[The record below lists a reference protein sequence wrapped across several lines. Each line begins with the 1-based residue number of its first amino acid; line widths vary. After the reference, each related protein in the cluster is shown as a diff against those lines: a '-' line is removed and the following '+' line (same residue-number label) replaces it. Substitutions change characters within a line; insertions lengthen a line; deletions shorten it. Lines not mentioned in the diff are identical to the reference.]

1 MFWNRVRILLVACIL
16 VAAAAVQARAGGC
29 ADGSCGAAAPIVD
42 GGCAAPAPAYRT
54 IRVTELQP
62 QQYTATRT
70 VYRAETTQETY
81 TAYRTEYTQEQRTRT
96 YTVNRMVPECQTRFR
111 TVCVNVPV
119 CEERV
124 CYEKRTC
131 WKPVTHMVRK
141 CVDQGHWE
149 CQLVEHKSLFERL
162 GLHRRKCC
170 DPCDP
175 CCCEPVKYKTVKKWV
190 PCKVWVECPVT
201 RRERV
206 CETVPVVKKVHSCR
220 KEYRQEAYTVTVC
233 KCVPE
238 VKTEC
243 YTVCVPKC
251 VPYTATRWVTRCVPH
266 CETYTAC
273 KMVPVC
279 VEKQVPVCCDP
290 CEVCCKKRFWSR

>member
-1 MFWNRVRILLVACIL
+1 MSWNRARVLLVACIV
-16 VAAAAVQARAGGC
+16 VASATLHAQAGGC
-29 ADGSCGAAAPIVD
+29 VDGSCGAAAPIAD
-42 GGCAAPAPAYRT
+42 GCAPAAPAYRT
-54 IRVTELQP
+54 IRVTELVP

-70 VYRAETTQETY
+70 VYRTEYRNETY

-96 YTVNRMVPECQTRFR
+96 YTVNRMVPEVRTGTR
-111 TVCVNVPV
+111 TICVNVPV

-124 CYEKRTC
+124 CYETRTVR
-131 WKPVTHMVRK
+131 KPVTKMVRK

-149 CQLVEHKSLFERL
+149 CQCVEYKTIGDRLSGLF
-162 GLHRRKCC
+162 GSKCC

-175 CCCEPVKYKTVKKWV
+175 CCCKPVHTKMVKKWV
-190 PCKVWVECPVT
+190 PCKVWIECPVT
-201 RRERV
+201 VCEKV
-206 CETVPVVKKVHSCR
+206 CETVPVVKKVHTCR
-220 KEYRQEAYTVTVC
+220 KEYRTETFTYTVC

-251 VPYTATRWVTRCVPH
+251 VPYTATKCVAVCVPH

-279 VEKQVPVCCDP
+279 VEKQVPICCDP
-290 CEVCCKKRFWSR
+290 CAVCCKKSFWSR